1 MDAQLKALIA
11 QHGVF
16 TRKEALAL
24 GYHDHAIQRLVAC
37 GAWIRVRRGAYV
49 LGDGWES
56 LTEAQRYA
64 VLCRAA
70 IRQAQTAVHLSH
82 ISAANEFGAPLWE
95 CDTATVHLTRKD
107 QRAGRAEA
115 GIVQHRGVIHEDD
128 LVERNGL
135 VIMSAT
141 RAALEM
147 TTMLDVEHAM
157 VEIDYLLHHGHT
169 TMQELQ
175 TRYESMSCWPQTLA
189 TDLTLRLVDGRSE
202 SVGETRSRFLC
213 WSQHLP
219 APVPNYPILDQHG
232 VEIARVDLAWPEL
245 GVFLEFDGKVKY
257 QSLRREGESV
267 TDCVIREKQRESRI
281 CEITGW
287 RCLRIVW
294 ADLYRPAD
302 VAGRLRNLFRT
313 PAE

>member
-24 GYHDHAIQRLVAC
+24 GYHDHAIQGLVGS

-49 LGDGWES
+49 LGEGWDA
-56 LTEAQRYA
+56 LTGSEKYA

-70 IRQAQTAVHLSH
+70 VRQARTDVYLSH
-82 ISAANEFGAPLWE
+82 MSAANEFGAPLWE
-95 CDTATVHLTRKD
+95 CDTLTVHLTRKD

-115 GIVQHRGVIHEDD
+115 GIVQHRGAVVEEDI
-128 LVERNGL
+128 VERNGL
-135 VIMSAT
+135 LLMSAT

-147 TTMLDVEHAM
+147 TTLLDVEHAM
-157 VEIDYLLHHGHT
+157 VEIDYLLHHRHT
-169 TMQELQ
+169 TIDLLRA
-175 TRYESMSCWPQTLA
+175 RYESMSCWPDTLA
-189 TDLTLRLVDGRSE
+189 TDLILRLVDDRSE

-219 APVPNYPILDQHG
+219 APIPNYPIVDHQG

-257 QSLRREGESV
+257 ESCRREGESV

-294 ADLYRPAD
+294 SDLYRPAD
-302 VAGRLRNLFRT
+302 VAARLRKLFR
-313 PAE
+313 AAAS